1 MATKAL
7 TPVAS
12 RARHCYLTAESP
24 GTKNCDLR
32 RLLVQEDASGVWKA
46 LNALIRPLFPDH
58 PEQLNRLSQDFFL
71 CLLTSDRFADY
82 VTDLYSDEEIA
93 LDLLTLLHDQGRS
106 R

>member
-7 TPVAS
+7 TPVAP
-12 RARHCYLTAESP
+12 RARHRYITAESP
-24 GTKNCDLR
+24 GRKNCDLR
-32 RLLVQEDASGVWKA
+32 RFLVQEDASAVWEA
-46 LNALIRPLFPDH
+46 LNALIRPLFPDR

-71 CLLTSDRFADY
+71 CLLTSDRFPAY
-82 VTDLYSDEEIA
+82 VSDLYSDEEIA